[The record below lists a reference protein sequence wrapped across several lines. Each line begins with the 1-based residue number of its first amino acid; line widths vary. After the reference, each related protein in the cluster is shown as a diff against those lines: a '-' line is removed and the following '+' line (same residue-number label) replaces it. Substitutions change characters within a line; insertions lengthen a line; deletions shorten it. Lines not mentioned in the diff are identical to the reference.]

1 MDIVSI
7 CVSIVKAIKYTFAL
21 WRWEVSC
28 ASLINLFR
36 KTVIE
41 ITSPFLIFQHL
52 KISCMTYL
60 AMIDILHTL
69 KWTVRLVNLIG
80 TRHPIVLVRLWLCKY
95 VTHLPGLLLFIALA
109 LHMKY
114 SFLFIVV
121 EVYTRLLIALCVSVC
136 TSLSSQVSVLAPD
149 LLSCL

>member
-7 CVSIVKAIKYTFAL
+7 CVSIMKAIKYTFAL

-28 ASLINLFR
+28 ASLINLLG

-80 TRHPIVLVRLWLCKY
+80 TRHPIVLVRLRLCKY
-95 VTHLPGLLLFIALA
+95 ITHLPSLLLFIALA
-109 LHMKY
+109 LHMEY
-114 SFLFIVV
+114 SFLFIV